1 MLRGPEGEWKETRED
16 ELPMVYLYYLALY
29 NGTDRL
35 YRNVGTYQSTL
46 RNIPAELRSQVEI
59 IYNIILFFYNLIPL
73 NIHKV

>member
-1 MLRGPEGEWKETRED
+1 MLEGPEGGWKETKEV
-16 ELPMVYLYYLALY
+16 ELPLVYLYYLAVD

-35 YRNVGTYQSTL
+35 FRNVGTYQSTL
-46 RNIPAELRSQVEI
+46 RNIPEELRSQVKI